1 MFPIFGF
8 GQKHC
13 HTTIKFRS
21 FKTLNVKN
29 VLMDLQAVPWS
40 IINSFEDINDAISTW
55 YTLFLD
61 VVNMHVPLIEKS

>member
-1 MFPIFGF
+1 
-8 GQKHC
+8 
-13 HTTIKFRS
+13 
-21 FKTLNVKN
+21 
-29 VLMDLQAVPWS
+29 MDLQAVPWS